1 MIYRFEEFSF
11 DTRRCELRRRER
23 LIPVEPQ
30 VYELIRLLIEN
41 RDRLVT
47 REEIVDQVWKGR
59 FISDA
64 AISSR
69 IRSVRKALGDDGRTQ
84 RLIRTLPRLGFRFAG
99 ETETSLAASVT
110 SAEPQAPAIES
121 AGERPSIAILPFAV
135 EHQNSPALAHLAD
148 ALPQDLISQLSRLR
162 WLFVIARGSSFRFRG
177 EGAEPAKV
185 RAALNV
191 RYVLSGMVEMAG
203 GRIALTVELTD
214 ARDGGVVW
222 GDRFSDRIDAVH
234 EIREQIVQ
242 AVTAALEL
250 QIPLHEARLARLSA
264 PENLDAWQ
272 SYHLGLSHL
281 YRFDR
286 DGNARAAALFRQAI
300 AREPGFARAY
310 AGLSFARFEDAFLNF
325 TPDAKAA
332 AGEALSLAEYSL
344 ELDDLD
350 PFCNLVMGR
359 AYWLTGDLDTMLGWL
374 ERANAL
380 HPNYAQAR
388 YARAFSQTMMGDA
401 RNGRAGAD
409 YALALSPLDPLAYA
423 MRSVRAFSHIVFDE
437 PASAVRWA
445 EQAARSP
452 GSHGLIDWIAAVAHA
467 LNGDQDRATSW
478 AASARRRTP
487 GLTADDFF
495 TAYPMRQPEARR
507 RIASALKGL

>member
-1 MIYRFEEFSF
+1 M
-11 DTRRCELRRRER
+11 
-23 LIPVEPQ
+23 VEPQ
-30 VYELIRLLIEN
+30 VFELIQLLIEN
-41 RDRLVT
+41 RDRLVK
-47 REEIVDQVWKGR
+47 REEIVDRVWNGR

-64 AISSR
+64 AVSSR
-69 IRSVRKALGDDGRTQ
+69 IRSARLALGDDGESQ
-84 RLIRTLPRLGFRFAG
+84 RLIRTWPRLGFRFVG
-99 ETETSLAASVT
+99 EVESSPAASFT
-110 SAEPQAPAIES
+110 LAEPQVPASDS
-121 AGERPSIAILPFAV
+121 AGERPSIAVLPFAID
-135 EHQNSPALAHLAD
+135 HQASPALAHLAD

-177 EGAEPAKV
+177 EAAEPAKV

-191 RYVLSGMVEMAG
+191 RYVLSGMAEMAG
-203 GRIALTVELTD
+203 GKIALTFELAD
-214 ARDGGVVW
+214 ARNGGVVW

-234 EIREQIVQ
+234 EIRERIVQ
-242 AVTAALEL
+242 AVIAALEL

-286 DGNARAAALFRQAI
+286 EDNAAAAALFRQAI
-300 AREPGFARAY
+300 ALQPDFARAY
-310 AGLSFARFEDAFLNF
+310 AGLSFTRFEDAFLNF

-332 AGEALSLAEYSL
+332 AGEAMALAEQSL
-344 ELDDLD
+344 EMDDLD

-359 AYWLTGDLDTMLGWL
+359 AFWLIGDLDTMLAWL

-401 RNGRAGAD
+401 EQGRSGAD

-423 MRSVRAFSHIVFDE
+423 MRSVRAFSHIVVDE
-437 PASAVRWA
+437 PAPAVRWA

-452 GSHGLIDWIAAVAHA
+452 GSHGLIDWIAAVANA
-467 LNGDQDRATSW
+467 LNGDHDRATSW
-478 AASARRRTP
+478 ADSARRRTP
-487 GLTADDFF
+487 GLTTDDFF
-495 TAYPMRQPEARR
+495 TAYPMREPTTRR